1 MRTCRCRLLIIC
13 LLQYIQEELLSEEI
27 DAHKVVNGNH
37 VPPPLARF
45 LSFITQTAPDS
56 QTSSFKSAM
65 SACMRDMYHYARI
78 SGLHVLECIM
88 DTALSSVKRE
98 QLEEASNVC
107 VHYCYYRNVPKHE
120 NLYYILNKRTINL
133 TFPLLLCFQM

>member
-1 MRTCRCRLLIIC
+1 MKLGQDGDDKAFLLNM
-13 LLQYIQEELLSEEI
+13 
-27 DAHKVVNGNH
+27 VV
-37 VPPPLARF
+37 
-45 LSFITQTAPDS
+45 
-56 QTSSFKSAM
+56 
-65 SACMRDMYHYARI
+65 SACKTELYHYARV